1 LAGTLSQGAMPFR
14 PLGETALRPS
24 AFALAAAALLPM
36 SGPVMAQSSGIELEL
51 NTAADLEGNCRL
63 TYVVTNTAGADLE
76 QTSYEMAIMAADGA
90 VSRLLVLGFG
100 AMPAGKTR
108 VVQFDVPETQC
119 SGVSRIIVNGPV
131 ECLAGGQ
138 PQPTCDRPNLSSRVP
153 TIQFN

>member
-1 LAGTLSQGAMPFR
+1 MR
-14 PLGETALRPS
+14 PYAL
-24 AFALAAAALLPM
+24 ALAAAAFLPM
-36 SGPVMAQSSGIELEL
+36 SAPVLAQSGGIELEL
-51 NTAADLEGNCRL
+51 NTAADLDGNCRL
-63 TYVVTNTAGADLE
+63 TYVVTNTSAGDLE

-100 AMPAGKTR
+100 AMPSGKTR

-119 SGVSRIIVNGPV
+119 SGISRIIANGAA
-131 ECLAGGQ
+131 ECVGGGQ